1 MERENWGF
9 FFPFTCTC
17 NCLLWHYHLVLI
29 ILPKSKLQSLEL
41 LSFFQWGTKKG
52 CFCFSQDSPQ
62 DLWEKLKSEMCLVSW
77 RTILKMIIL
86 FAKETLLLDPGL
98 HCIGGYLKLPCDF
111 QKKMPLKQANK
122 IYIPLSM
129 STWWKGYKLLY
140 FLWNLL
146 SHLKVGW
153 CILF

>member
-1 MERENWGF
+1 MESENWGF

-17 NCLLWHYHLVLI
+17 NCLLWYYHLVLI

-77 RTILKMIIL
+77 RTVLKMIIL
-86 FAKETLLLDPGL
+86 FANETLLLDPGL
-98 HCIGGYLKLPCDF
+98 HCIRGYLKLPCDF
-111 QKKMPLKQANK
+111 QKKCHLSKQTRFIFLFPCLPGGKVISCFTFFGICWATLK
-122 IYIPLSM
+122 
-129 STWWKGYKLLY
+129 
-140 FLWNLL
+140 
-146 SHLKVGW
+146 
-153 CILF
+153 